1 MPPKHAKEFKE
12 DNFKAGKTYA
22 LLVFTIYDLKLRH
35 FKHFFLQ

>member
-22 LLVFTIYDLKLRH
+22 LLVFTMWSKTEHHGFTRG
-35 FKHFFLQ
+35 